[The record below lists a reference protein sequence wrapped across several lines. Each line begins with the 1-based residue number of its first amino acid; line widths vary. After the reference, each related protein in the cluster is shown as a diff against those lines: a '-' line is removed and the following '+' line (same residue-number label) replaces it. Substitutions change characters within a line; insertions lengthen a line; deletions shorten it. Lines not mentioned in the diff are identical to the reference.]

1 MEEMIVLEVL
11 EKSGKVRE
19 RARLCSF
26 PVKIGRAYDNDV
38 ILDDE
43 YVSPHHLQIVRDEQG
58 MLRASDMNSE
68 NGLYQIPSLKRVESM
83 QIATDNQLLLGAT
96 HIRIRRANFAVAP
109 TARADRRRHSIQN
122 TLARGRLFAL
132 LLLAAAGAMLMESYL
147 GTFQKIKYSR
157 LALDI
162 TTSMLVF
169 LVWPAIW
176 AFVGRLLGHRS
187 VYFAHA
193 NILFLAML
201 SLYALGYLN
210 DYYSFAFSAEAPAK
224 LIEALAFTLV
234 GGVLLYGHLHFA
246 TQLKHK
252 TLAISS
258 SLVVG
263 CILGISMFSDYVS
276 DIQFSSNLSYPT
288 VLKPVSSII
297 GQPLSSEAFFSRA
310 QTMKQELDKASQEDD

>member
-1 MEEMIVLEVL
+1 
-11 EKSGKVRE
+11 
-19 RARLCSF
+19 
-26 PVKIGRAYDNDV
+26 
-38 ILDDE
+38 
-43 YVSPHHLQIVRDEQG
+43 
-58 MLRASDMNSE
+58 
-68 NGLYQIPSLKRVESM
+68 
-83 QIATDNQLLLGAT
+83 
-96 HIRIRRANFAVAP
+96 
-109 TARADRRRHSIQN
+109 
-122 TLARGRLFAL
+122 
-132 LLLAAAGAMLMESYL
+132 
-147 GTFQKIKYSR
+147 
-157 LALDI
+157 
-162 TTSMLVF
+162 
-169 LVWPAIW
+169 
-176 AFVGRLLGHRS
+176 
-187 VYFAHA
+187 
-193 NILFLAML
+193 L